1 MNALVERAGTLVC
14 IVDDDFAVRES
25 LRLLIN
31 TQGVDV
37 RAYGSCLDFLNDPD
51 SVRCACLILDVRLPG
66 GMSGLQLQ
74 QRLQEKGN
82 EPPIIFISG
91 HADVPMAVQAMRAGA
106 VDFLQ
111 KPFPEQAL
119 LDRIEQAL
127 DIYARRQRRRVQQST
142 LQARYAQLTA
152 REKDVLECVLLGY
165 VNKQVAE
172 SLAISVKTVEQHRAR
187 VMEKMR
193 ANSLAELVQAMER
206 LRQEQS

>member
-1 MNALVERAGTLVC
+1 MIERSCMLVC
-14 IVDDDFAVRES
+14 VVDDDEAVRES
-25 LRLLIN
+25 LRLLIE
-31 TQGVDV
+31 TQGVEV
-37 RAYGSCLDFLNDPD
+37 RAYSTCHAFLSDPD
-51 SVRCACLILDVRLPG
+51 SSRCACLVLDVRLPG

-74 QRLQEKGN
+74 QRLQEKGG

-127 DIYARRQRRRVQQST
+127 ESYAERQQRRIVKST
-142 LQARYAQLTA
+142 LEARYAQLTA
-152 REKDVLECVLLGY
+152 RERDVLECILKGD
-165 VNKQVAE
+165 VNKQIGE
-172 SLAISVKTVEQHRAR
+172 RLGISVKTVEQHRAR

-193 ANSLAELVQAMER
+193 ANSVAELVQSVES
-206 LRQEQS
+206 LRRN

>member
-1 MNALVERAGTLVC
+1 MSSLVDRSGMLVC
-14 IVDDDFAVRES
+14 VVDDDHAVRES
-25 LRLLIN
+25 LRLLIE
-31 TQGVDV
+31 TQGVEV
-37 RAYGSCLDFLNDPD
+37 RAYESCVDFLDDPD
-51 SVRCACLILDVRLPG
+51 SVRCACLVLDVRLPG

-82 EPPIIFISG
+82 EPPIVFISG

-127 DIYARRQRRRVQQST
+127 GMFGERQRSRIQQST
-142 LQARYAQLTA
+142 LQARYSQLTA
-152 REKDVLECVLLGY
+152 REKDVLECVINGQA
-165 VNKQVAE
+165 NKQIADL
-172 SLAISVKTVEQHRAR
+172 LAISVKTVEQHRAR

-193 ANSLAELVQAMER
+193 ANSLAELVQSIER
-206 LRQEQS
+206 LRRG

>member
-1 MNALVERAGTLVC
+1 MSALVDRSGMLVC
-14 IVDDDFAVRES
+14 VVDDDHAVRES
-25 LRLLIN
+25 LRLLIE
-31 TQGVDV
+31 TQGVEV
-37 RAYGSCLDFLNDPD
+37 RAYETCVAYLDDPD

-82 EPPIIFISG
+82 EPPIVFISG

-127 DIYARRQRRRVQQST
+127 DMFGQRQRSRILQST
-142 LQARYAQLTA
+142 LQARYSQLTA
-152 REKDVLECVLLGY
+152 REKDVLECVINGQA
-165 VNKQVAE
+165 NKQVADM
-172 SLAISVKTVEQHRAR
+172 LAISVKTVEQHRAR

-193 ANSLAELVQAMER
+193 ANSLAELVQSIER
-206 LRQEQS
+206 LRRG